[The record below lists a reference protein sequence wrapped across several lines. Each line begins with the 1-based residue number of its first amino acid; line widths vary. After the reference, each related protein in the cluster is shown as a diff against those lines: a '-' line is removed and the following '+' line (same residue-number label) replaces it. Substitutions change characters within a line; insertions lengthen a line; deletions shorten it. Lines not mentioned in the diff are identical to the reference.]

1 MTNLI
6 DELNALHVSLDRI
19 AAEMLDASK
28 SLRRAVKAIQGG
40 PIPLLH
46 ETRPDLE
53 TIARKVNDI
62 INRLNGRRED
72 PDRKTSTYFTRLQG
86 EER

>member
-1 MTNLI
+1 MSNLTRYDLEHSSVKHHRELVPSTNG
-6 DELNALHVSLDRI
+6 DW
-19 AAEMLDASK
+19 
-28 SLRRAVKAIQGG
+28 VKFDDIKET
-40 PIPLLH
+40 ISLLH
-46 ETRPDLE
+46 ETRPDIE